1 MRLFAS
7 SDESQEYKV
16 KRKVRISHIDQS
28 EQGKEPEKQDSGNQN
43 GLYRKAMI
51 SDSLGKT
58 SLDLNTGD
66 LKIAGDLGGQ
76 LIELLVDTAAC
87 VLAID
92 EQLVRKIYM
101 AHN

>member
-1 MRLFAS
+1 M
-7 SDESQEYKV
+7 
-16 KRKVRISHIDQS
+16 ISH
-28 EQGKEPEKQDSGNQN
+28 
-43 GLYRKAMI
+43 
-51 SDSLGKT
+51 SLEKT
-58 SLDLNTGD
+58 SSDLNTGD
-66 LKIAGDLGGQ
+66 LNIAGDLGGQ